1 MRQRLLPSPGKKIAR
16 ELIRTQMLL
25 PQSGRGPETLHFQP
39 HHPQV
44 APTQPAHRAQGTWR
58 CPGQGCL
65 AGLPAMQECSMT
77 HATNHVWEEP
87 NFKSYLTLTKIST
100 EAAMCGWRLL
110 CWQVWA
116 CSRLCP
122 ARVDVT
128 GKVASN
134 PAGQVPPQDPVR
146 RSRVL
151 ARQFAFLTNPRD
163 TDGAGLRTTFQ
174 TALR

>member
-16 ELIRTQMLL
+16 ELVRTQMLL

-44 APTQPAHRAQGTWR
+44 APTQPAHRTQGTWR

-100 EAAMCGWRLL
+100 EAAMCGWRRFGRKANSVSRAASVSQSPSGPALPPNDLMHFLRLQFGGTFPFALL
-110 CWQVWA
+110 
-116 CSRLCP
+116 
-122 ARVDVT
+122 
-128 GKVASN
+128 
-134 PAGQVPPQDPVR
+134 
-146 RSRVL
+146 
-151 ARQFAFLTNPRD
+151 FH
-163 TDGAGLRTTFQ
+163 LR
-174 TALR
+174 